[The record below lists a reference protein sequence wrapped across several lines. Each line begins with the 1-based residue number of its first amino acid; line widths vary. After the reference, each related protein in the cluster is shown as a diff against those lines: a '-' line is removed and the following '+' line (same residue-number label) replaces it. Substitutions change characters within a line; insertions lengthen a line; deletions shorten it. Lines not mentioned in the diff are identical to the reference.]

1 MKNNRG
7 HLLGYTPVMATT
19 IKQIAERAMVS
30 SATVSLVLNM
40 RPGVGAETR
49 ERVLTAAS
57 ELDYHSRKSARVP
70 ASRTIRFLRIA
81 KHGHIINPN
90 HRVFI
95 ADYIDG
101 IEREARLHCCALEVS
116 SYECFNAEEI
126 LQSLDTSSI
135 AGAIVLG
142 TELDD
147 VDVERF
153 RSVRIPLVFIDTYH
167 TSLDFDVVDMNNDS
181 SVFTVV
187 EYLRNQGHRRIG
199 LVKGCAETRNFRLRE
214 RSFLESMERF
224 GLVFDPRDLFAI
236 DSTYEKGREDMERLL
251 NGRRDLPT
259 ALFCVNDIVAYGCA
273 QALKDSGFTI
283 PDDVSLVG
291 FDDLPS
297 NAFMSPPLT
306 SMKVSKHRI
315 GQRAMQLMALRLEDP
330 ARPSE
335 KTLVGGE
342 LVIRES
348 VCAQAEGA
356 PVK

>member
-1 MKNNRG
+1 
-7 HLLGYTPVMATT
+7 MATT
-19 IKQIAERAMVS
+19 LKQIAERAHVS
-30 SATVSLVLNM
+30 PATVSLVLNT

-57 ELDYHSRKSARVP
+57 ELDYHSRKREREPST
-70 ASRTIRFLRIA
+70 RTIRFLRIA

-101 IEREARLHCCALEVS
+101 IEREARLHRCALEVS
-116 SYECFNAEEI
+116 SYDRFNLEEI
-126 LQSLDTSSI
+126 LPSLDTGSL

-142 TELDD
+142 TELDEG
-147 VDVERF
+147 DVEKFRF
-153 RSVRIPLVFIDTYH
+153 VRLPLVFIDTYH
-167 TSLDFDVVDMNNDS
+167 TSLDFDFVDMNNDS

-187 EYLRNQGHRRIG
+187 EYLRKQGHRRIG
-199 LVKGCAETRNFRLRE
+199 LVKGCIETRNFRLRE
-214 RSFLESMERF
+214 RSFLESLERF
-224 GLVFDPRDLFAI
+224 DLAFDERDLFAI
-236 DSTYEKGREDMERLL
+236 DSTCDKGRENMERLL
-251 NGRRDLPT
+251 SGRRDLPT

-306 SMKVSKHRI
+306 SVKVSKHCI

-330 ARPSE
+330 GRPSE
-335 KTLVGGE
+335 KTLIGGA

-348 VCAQAEGA
+348 VRACAKEEGA
-356 PVK
+356 PGK

>member
-1 MKNNRG
+1 
-7 HLLGYTPVMATT
+7 MATT
-19 IKQIAERAMVS
+19 IKQIAERAQVS
-30 SATVSLVLNM
+30 PATVSLVLNM
-40 RPGVGAETR
+40 KPGVGAETR
-49 ERVLTAAS
+49 DRVLAAAS
-57 ELDYHSRKSARVP
+57 ELDYRARKSEREP
-70 ASRTIRFLRIA
+70 STRTIRFLRIA

-101 IEREARLHCCALEVS
+101 IEREARLHRCALEVS
-116 SYECFNAEEI
+116 SYEHFNPEEI
-126 LQSLDTSSI
+126 LHSLDTSSL

-147 VDVERF
+147 LDVEKF

-167 TSLDFDVVDMNNDS
+167 TALDFDFVDMNNDS

-199 LVKGCAETRNFRLRE
+199 LVKGAIETRNFRLRE
-214 RSFLESMERF
+214 RSFLDSLERF
-224 GLVFDPRDLFAI
+224 GLPFDERDLFAI
-236 DSTYEKGREDMERLL
+236 DSTYDKGRENMEWLL
-251 NGRRDLPT
+251 KGRRDLPT

-273 QALKDSGFTI
+273 QALKDSGFSI
-283 PDDVSLVG
+283 PEDVSLVG

-306 SMKVSKHRI
+306 SMKVSKHCI

-330 ARPSE
+330 ERPSE
-335 KTLVGGE
+335 KTLIGGS
-342 LVIRES
+342 LVVRDS
-348 VCAQAEGA
+348 VRTQEGS
-356 PVK
+356 PER